1 MQPLHA
7 LALITALAVN
17 TAAQNA
23 LTLEEA
29 RKAMLEANPQAA
41 AAAAGLDAA
50 RSRVTSARAGLYP
63 SVSASAAY
71 TRAGEQGFDPDNS
84 YSYGF
89 SGTQP
94 LFAPAVTAGL
104 RSAKASLN
112 SSEASYDRVAAGLSY
127 QLKAAFA
134 DILNS
139 RETIKLS
146 RETLK
151 RRAENLELIR
161 LKYQA
166 GRENKAAL
174 METGAVL
181 KTAQWQ
187 HEVYLKNLRL
197 LERKLNRL
205 LGRSAQA
212 EVPELVL
219 PLPPEPPADLSAFSA
234 RLDNHYTLRAARASL
249 AVSRASVDSSKSA
262 ILPTASASGNYAWG
276 GTELPNS
283 SNSWSLGASLSLP
296 LFEGG
301 RLRSDLAAARSSLRS
316 SEASLKD
323 ADDEVSLNA
332 EDALLSWRE
341 ARSYLD
347 AAKSSLDASEARA
360 WLVRKQYLAG
370 QSSYFEWRNVEEQL
384 ISEQNQYLA
393 AGRGL
398 SVSYAAFTQAL
409 GEQ

>member
-7 LALITALAVN
+7 FTLLIAFTVN
-17 TAAQNA
+17 AAAQNA
-23 LTLEEA
+23 LTLEDAGKE
-29 RKAMLEANPQAA
+29 MLAANPQAA
-41 AAAAGLDAA
+41 SAAAVLEAS

-63 SVSASAAY
+63 SVSASASY
-71 TRAGEQGFDPDNS
+71 NRAGGQELDPYNS
-84 YSYGF
+84 YSYGVNG
-89 SGTQP
+89 SQP
-94 LFAPAVTAGL
+94 LFAPGLAAGL
-104 RSAKASLN
+104 RSSKASLN
-112 SSEASYDRVAAGLSY
+112 NAEASYDRVAAGLSF
-127 QLKAAFA
+127 QLKSAFA

-139 RETIKLS
+139 RQTVKLS
-146 RETLK
+146 QETLK

-174 METGAVL
+174 LETDAVL

-197 LERKLNRL
+197 LERKFNRL
-205 LGRSAQA
+205 LGRPAQA
-212 EVPELVL
+212 AVPGLAL
-219 PLPPEPPADLSAFSA
+219 PQPPEPPADLSAFSA
-234 RLDNHYTLRAARASL
+234 RIENHYTLRSARASL
-249 AVSRASVDSSKSA
+249 AVSKASVDSSKSA
-262 ILPTASASGNYAWG
+262 LLPAASASGNYSWG
-276 GTELPNS
+276 GSDLPNLA
-283 SNSWSLGASLSLP
+283 NNWSLGASLSLP

-301 RLRSDLAAARSSLRS
+301 RLRSDLAAAKSSLRS

-323 ADDEVSLNA
+323 AADEVYLNA
-332 EDALLSWRE
+332 EDAFLSWRE

-347 AAKSSLDASEARA
+347 VARSSLDASEARA

-398 SVSYAAFTQAL
+398 SVSYAAFTQAI

>member
-7 LALITALAVN
+7 LALLSVFAVTAN
-17 TAAQNA
+17 AQNA
-23 LTLEEA
+23 MTFEEA

-41 AAAAGLDAA
+41 SASAGLEAA

-84 YSYGF
+84 YSFGF
-89 SGTQP
+89 NGTQP
-94 LFAPAVTAGL
+94 LFAPAVAAGL

-112 SSEASYDRVAAGLSY
+112 IAEASYDRVAAGLSY
-127 QLKAAFA
+127 QLKSAFA

-146 RETLK
+146 QETLK

-174 METGAVL
+174 LETDAVL

-187 HEVYLKNLRL
+187 HEVYLKDLRL
-197 LERKLNRL
+197 LERKFNRL

-212 EVPELVL
+212 PVPELAL
-219 PLPPEPPADLSAFSA
+219 PHPPEPPADLSAFSA
-234 RLDNHYTLRAARASL
+234 RIENHYSLRSARASL

-262 ILPTASASGNYAWG
+262 MLPAASANGNYSWG
-276 GTELPNS
+276 GTDLPNA

-301 RLRSDLAAARSSLRS
+301 RLRSDLSAAKSSLRS

-323 ADDEVSLNA
+323 AADEVYLNA
-332 EDALLSWRE
+332 EDAFLSWRE
-341 ARSYLD
+341 ARAYLD
-347 AAKSSLDASEARA
+347 VTKSSLDASEARA

-384 ISEQNQYLA
+384 ISEQNQYLK

-398 SVSYAAFTQAL
+398 SVSYAAFTQAI